1 MGPYQS
7 SGPRAKGLTQGAVY
21 EMVTGGEDPKDV
33 TKSDTF
39 PQDDFGQVTCLSMT

>member
-21 EMVTGGEDPKDV
+21 EMVKGKKTRK
-33 TKSDTF
+33 TL
-39 PQDDFGQVTCLSMT
+39 LSLPLSRRMTLGKLLALP